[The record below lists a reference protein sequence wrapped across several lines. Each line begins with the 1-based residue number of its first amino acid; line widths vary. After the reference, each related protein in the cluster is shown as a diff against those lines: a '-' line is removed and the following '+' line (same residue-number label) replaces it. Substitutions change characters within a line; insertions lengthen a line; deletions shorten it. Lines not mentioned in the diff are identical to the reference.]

1 MTPWPLPSGH
11 PSAPRGLV
19 QPTGLT
25 ATARGVWA
33 LGLTMALSAYL
44 TVRQP
49 ASRWHMAALEE
60 EDAEPGPVTDRETT
74 AAPPSAE
81 TQPLT
86 AEEKPKASKPGIA

>member
-1 MTPWPLPSGH
+1 
-11 PSAPRGLV
+11 
-19 QPTGLT
+19 
-25 ATARGVWA
+25 
-33 LGLTMALSAYL
+33 
-44 TVRQP
+44 
-49 ASRWHMAALEE
+49 MAALEE